1 MVGGEMNR
9 DLQDEV
15 QHGLFFK
22 VNSGDFY
29 NTGIINENLDK
40 VCAEFSID

>member
-1 MVGGEMNR
+1 MNR
-9 DLQDEV
+9 DLQDEI

-40 VCAEFSID
+40 VFADFYIE